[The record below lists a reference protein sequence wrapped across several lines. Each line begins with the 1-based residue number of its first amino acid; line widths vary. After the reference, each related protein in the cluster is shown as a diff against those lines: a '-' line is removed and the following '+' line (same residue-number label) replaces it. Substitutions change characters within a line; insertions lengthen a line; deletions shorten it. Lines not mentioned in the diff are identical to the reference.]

1 MLFTGFLALFMRS
14 CSGHNIPEKGVRIMY
29 KARVYTSLLRPEQG
43 VRLINGCLSYT
54 RNYGTCLKLTFQKKY
69 ILGVLRDG
77 F

>member
-1 MLFTGFLALFMRS
+1 MRS
-14 CSGHNIPEKGVRIMY
+14 CSGHNIPEKGVRTMH

-43 VRLINGCLSYT
+43 VRLINRCLLYT
-54 RNYGTCLKLTFQKKY
+54 RNYGTCLKLTFKKIY